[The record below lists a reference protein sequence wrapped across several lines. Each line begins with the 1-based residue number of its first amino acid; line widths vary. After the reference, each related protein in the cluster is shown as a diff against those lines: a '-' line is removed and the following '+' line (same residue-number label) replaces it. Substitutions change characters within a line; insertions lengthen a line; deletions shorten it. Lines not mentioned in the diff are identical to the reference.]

1 MKNKMTRQEANR
13 NLVKV
18 INAFV
23 ETYPD
28 WRFGQILS
36 NAGVITRKQDSPFDI
51 KDPFYE
57 ESTETWERIKKVL
70 NITEDEDINEKEN

>member
-13 NLVKV
+13 KLVEV
-18 INAFV
+18 INDLV

-28 WRFGQILS
+28 WRFGQILF
-36 NAGVITRKQDSPFDI
+36 NVGIITRKKDSLDI

-70 NITEDEDINEKEN
+70 NLIEGEEN